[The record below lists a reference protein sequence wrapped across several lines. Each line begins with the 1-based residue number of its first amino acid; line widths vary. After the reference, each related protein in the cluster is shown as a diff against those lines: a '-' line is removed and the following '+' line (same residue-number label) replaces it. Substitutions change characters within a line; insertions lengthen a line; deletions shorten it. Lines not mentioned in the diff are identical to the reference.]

1 MTNNTIEL
9 DYSDLVITALVR
21 KGNPEAYRYSFY
33 GEPDEDEYEE
43 RTIQYTYTADK
54 DDVIEYIEEVMDND
68 GIADAL
74 YAENDENFEL
84 GDYVSDNFDSLFKKY
99 KGLILEHFRE
109 DATEEAETKQI
120 EDFMSGSDYED

>member
-1 MTNNTIEL
+1 MANNTIEL
-9 DYSDLVITALVR
+9 NYNDLVITALVR
-21 KGNPEAYRYSFY
+21 KGDPEAYRYSFY

-43 RTIQYTYTADK
+43 RTIQYTYNADT
-54 DDVIEYIEEVMDND
+54 DDVLEYIEEILEND
-68 GIADAL
+68 GIADVL

-84 GDYVSDNFDSLFKKY
+84 GDYVVNNFDALFKKY

-109 DATEEAETKQI
+109 EAVEEAEEKQI